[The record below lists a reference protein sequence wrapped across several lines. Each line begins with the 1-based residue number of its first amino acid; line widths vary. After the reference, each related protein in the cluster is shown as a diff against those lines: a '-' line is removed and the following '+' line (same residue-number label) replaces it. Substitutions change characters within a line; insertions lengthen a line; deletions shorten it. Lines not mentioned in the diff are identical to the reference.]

1 MRTKK
6 SILLALTAFIVVVS
20 CLSAI
25 IIINNHED
33 LASISVKNTNAAS
46 WKEIPIKDE
55 KMLAYSYASEFDL
68 KKTIT
73 DADYVFEGTV
83 VSRKEYEVDWV
94 DDNGEQWGPFPSS
107 VIEVKINKEYYGK
120 SPVEDDIIRVYYPY
134 SLSTVFDGSVIIEDE
149 GEYVFITQALD
160 EEFVKQRRKEVPED
174 KFEQEKYA
182 DVYISSPSYSLMPI
196 DDGMVFMYHDYF
208 EWDNRIMKKVES
220 DASIK
225 TNKVSSP
232 ELIDTGWFIALN
244 EKDFDKSFLQLFE
257 RVEELPNADG
267 LRKLHNI
274 NNSSDLEKTQVINN
288 DAR

>member
-6 SILLALTAFIVVVS
+6 SILLILMAFIVVVS
-20 CLSAI
+20 CLIVI

-33 LASISVKNTNAAS
+33 LLSTSVKNVNAAS

-55 KMLAYSYASEFDL
+55 KMLAHSYASEFDL

-134 SLSTVFDGSVIIEDE
+134 SLSTVFNGSVIIEDE
-149 GEYVFITQALD
+149 GEYVFITRALD

-220 DASIK
+220 DVSIK
-225 TNKVSSP
+225 TNKVSSSD
-232 ELIDTGWFIALN
+232 LVDTGWFIALN
-244 EKDFDKSFLQLFE
+244 EKDFDKSFSQLFE
-257 RVEELPNADG
+257 RVEELPNADD
-267 LRKLHNI
+267 LKKMHNI
-274 NNSSDLEKTQVINN
+274 NNSSNLENTQVIEN
-288 DAR
+288 DAT